1 MKLFFVTDSKRNEK
15 KKVDE
20 LLSELPEGSV
30 NIFNVL
36 ITGNGDK
43 TESYVIE
50 KLKPSGIGFDIFN
63 REIEGDNIYT
73 MMLNLVQE
81 GDTVILLMNEENE
94 AVNKILEEKS
104 NKFTFNIINS
114 I

>member
-1 MKLFFVTDSKRNEK
+1 
-15 KKVDE
+15 
-20 LLSELPEGSV
+20 
-30 NIFNVL
+30 
-36 ITGNGDK
+36 
-43 TESYVIE
+43 
-50 KLKPSGIGFDIFN
+50 
-63 REIEGDNIYT
+63 